1 MMIKE
6 EELMKRAFI
15 LLVGFMMILAVFGCA
30 GRTGKYNQYAD
41 IFDAL
46 ENENY
51 DEAIDLIYDLSAA
64 KEDEEEYER
73 PDYDL
78 LGQSIEDIDTFRMM
92 LADSISGEMH
102 CTTTQVQLYGD
113 RYSWTRDVG
122 WTENELSSVTTGSS
136 PIQTIRKNG
145 RIYGGSLYYSLDD
158 PRDDIDPTLSMFRY
172 IDLDYHSIAVHGDA
186 FPWMKGWNSAV
197 ILNLLQSSKFTMLE
211 PHIFEYNGSPYGE
224 GSSCEV
230 RIYDNKTV
238 IYAENIHVDGF
249 TGYYDVE
256 IEFLNVRA

>member
-1 MMIKE
+1 MK
-6 EELMKRAFI
+6 LMKRAFI

-30 GRTGKYNQYAD
+30 GSTGKYDQYAD

-102 CTTTQVQLYGD
+102 CTTTQIQLYGD

-145 RIYGGSLYYSLDD
+145 GFYESTIYEPDDGLEVERYWIELCDGSG
-158 PRDDIDPTLSMFRY
+158 I
-172 IDLDYHSIAVHGDA
+172 G
-186 FPWMKGWNSAV
+186 
-197 ILNLLQSSKFTMLE
+197 
-211 PHIFEYNGSPYGE
+211 
-224 GSSCEV
+224 
-230 RIYDNKTV
+230 
-238 IYAENIHVDGF
+238 
-249 TGYYDVE
+249 
-256 IEFLNVRA
+256 